1 MSKLFDDMPRLFDLS
16 GSSFSRPF
24 KHCPSS
30 VLTSP
35 LSNNME
41 DEAATKLQARFRGFQ
56 ARKKLGEQ
64 KQRDEDILAYEKATR
79 EREFRMRQREEQK
92 AMLLE
97 LPAGEVEDWQR
108 QQEHTAATTVQSSFR
123 RLQAKKEV
131 AKLKAEAATRP
142 EGHHQKGAGAMRK
155 GVDDAK
161 FPQANDALDREYP
174 DPDATD
180 VLTASLGQSELD
192 SPPRKAPQPS
202 RISPQLL
209 DSMIQTRKADA
220 RKLVGGVTMEDW
232 MNGREQARRLAAEH
246 ARTAHTHAQAAAHR
260 TKLLQEAE
268 VTFSRNRSVRHGSL
282 AELPDDADPSHFP
295 NPPGVTEKTA
305 RRLHQEA
312 MRQVGGDDKW
322 WKETARLNR
331 EQRVIDQ
338 QEEARRAKA
347 AQNADEATGY
357 KNNRDRAGVGAA
369 RTSVQSLHF
378 GETEVY

>member
-1 MSKLFDDMPRLFDLS
+1 M
-16 GSSFSRPF
+16 
-24 KHCPSS
+24 
-30 VLTSP
+30 TS
-35 LSNNME
+35 LDSNNME

-56 ARKKLGEQ
+56 ARKKLTEQ
-64 KQRDEDILAYEKATR
+64 RQRDADILAYEKATR

-123 RLQAKKEV
+123 RLKAKKEV

-142 EGHHQKGAGAMRK
+142 KGHRKGAGTVRK
-155 GVDDAK
+155 GIKDAK
-161 FPQANDALDREYP
+161 FPRPNDALDREYP
-174 DPDATD
+174 DPDAAD
-180 VLTASLGQSELD
+180 VLTASLEASRVSDLD

-209 DSMIQTRKADA
+209 NSMLQARKAEEA
-220 RKLVGGVTMEDW
+220 RKLAGGVTVEDW
-232 MNGREQARRLAAEH
+232 MNGREQTRRLLMEH
-246 ARTAHTHAQAAAHR
+246 AQKSVAYAEAAQRRTE
-260 TKLLQEAE
+260 LLREAE
-268 VTFSRNRSVRHGSL
+268 VTFSQNRSVRHGSL
-282 AELPDDADPSHFP
+282 AELPDDADPEGFP
-295 NPPGVTEKTA
+295 NPPGVSEKTA

-312 MRQVGGDDKW
+312 MRAVGGDDKW

-331 EQRVIDQ
+331 EQRVLDQ
-338 QEEARRAKA
+338 QEEARRRKLLE
-347 AQNADEATGY
+347 QEVQATPGVTY